1 MEVKE
6 AFNVRLLFIC
16 QVLIRLYAVYL
27 FSVCKRVWSILY
39 FLIIECSIF
48 STKIAIFFVIMG
60 KRYNSL
66 VVSA

>member
-16 QVLIRLYAVYL
+16 QVLIRLYAVFL

-39 FLIIECSIF
+39 FLIIECSIS
-48 STKIAIFFVIMG
+48 STKIAIF
-60 KRYNSL
+60 L
-66 VVSA
+66 

>member
-16 QVLIRLYAVYL
+16 QVLIRLYAVFL

-39 FLIIECSIF
+39 FFYYRMQHILYKDSY
-48 STKIAIFFVIMG
+48 FFVIVG